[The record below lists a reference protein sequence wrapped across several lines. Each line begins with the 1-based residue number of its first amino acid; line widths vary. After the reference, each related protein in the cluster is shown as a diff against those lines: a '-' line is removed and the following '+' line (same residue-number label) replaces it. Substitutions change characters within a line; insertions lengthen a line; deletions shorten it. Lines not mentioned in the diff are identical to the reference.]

1 MRTLLKILRK
11 HLIYLIRSV
20 SFKKITANI
29 IKLPPNQYL
38 ENKVALITGGSSG
51 IGLSIAEAFVRSG
64 ASVVITGRNKNK
76 LEAAKKR
83 IESVTSKEK
92 CVTTLQLD
100 STRIGNFKDAIRTI
114 IDSVGRID
122 ILVNNA
128 GIMGGVKPDDYD
140 NVLETNLKSAYFL
153 SKLIASYII
162 YNHIKGNILNICSS
176 SSVRP
181 AITPYALSKWGVR
194 GLTLGLAKA
203 LCKYGITVN
212 GIAPGPTATPMLD
225 RDSASRI
232 DNRFSPIGRLVM
244 PEEIA
249 NMAVFLVSDFG
260 RSIVGDIVY
269 MTGGAGIITFD
280 DTSCEL

>member
-20 SFKKITANI
+20 TFKKITANI

-76 LEAAKKR
+76 LEATKKR

-128 GIMGGVKPDDYD
+128 GIMGG
-140 NVLETNLKSAYFL
+140 
-153 SKLIASYII
+153 
-162 YNHIKGNILNICSS
+162 
-176 SSVRP
+176 
-181 AITPYALSKWGVR
+181 
-194 GLTLGLAKA
+194 
-203 LCKYGITVN
+203 
-212 GIAPGPTATPMLD
+212 
-225 RDSASRI
+225 
-232 DNRFSPIGRLVM
+232 
-244 PEEIA
+244 
-249 NMAVFLVSDFG
+249 
-260 RSIVGDIVY
+260 
-269 MTGGAGIITFD
+269 
-280 DTSCEL
+280 